1 LPPRGEDADDVG
13 TALNLAREALNTT
26 RAMSSTSPFARLD
39 WLSRDRF
46 DGQWHRHTGEW
57 FCLYR
62 ALSLAEALDVLV
74 SDELLHPL

>member
-1 LPPRGEDADDVG
+1 
-13 TALNLAREALNTT
+13 
-26 RAMSSTSPFARLD
+26 MSSTSPFARLD

-46 DGQWHRHTGEW
+46 DGQWHRHTGDW